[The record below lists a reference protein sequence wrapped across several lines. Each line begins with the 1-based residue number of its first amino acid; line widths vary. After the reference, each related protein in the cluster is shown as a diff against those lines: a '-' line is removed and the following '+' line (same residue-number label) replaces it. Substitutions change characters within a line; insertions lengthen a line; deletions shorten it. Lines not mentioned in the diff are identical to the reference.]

1 MPNHRIFSKILRK
14 NQNGKVN
21 HAPDSSS
28 YHGLIEE
35 SLFKRL
41 LCLERRRT
49 ERSGHPFVLMLLNIE
64 GLSDGTDPRQISR
77 IGATISSATRDTDV
91 TGWYKTYSTIGVIF
105 TTLTG
110 TNRSLITSA
119 ILDKVYKGLS
129 EKLEL
134 TDIKKI

>member
-1 MPNHRIFSKILRK
+1 MKNDRILSKIFRK
-14 NQNGKVN
+14 SQNVKVN
-21 HAPDSSS
+21 HAPDFFS
-28 YHGLIEE
+28 YDGPDALIEE

-91 TGWYKTYSTIGVIF
+91 TGWYKTYSTI
-105 TTLTG
+105 
-110 TNRSLITSA
+110 
-119 ILDKVYKGLS
+119 
-129 EKLEL
+129 
-134 TDIKKI
+134 